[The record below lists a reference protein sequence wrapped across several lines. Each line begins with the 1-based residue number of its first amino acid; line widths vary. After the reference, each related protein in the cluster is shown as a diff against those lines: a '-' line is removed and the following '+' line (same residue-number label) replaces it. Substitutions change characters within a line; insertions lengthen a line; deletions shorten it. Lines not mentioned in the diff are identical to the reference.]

1 MERRKEMIFRW
12 QNHTASQHRTAPQN
26 TRHIVFCVKV
36 TPRVGKVAA
45 LEGLA
50 KAWTTV
56 DWTTTRFLA
65 CRAG

>member
-12 QNHTASQHRTAPQN
+12 QNLTASQHHTAPQS

-36 TPRVGKVAA
+36 TPRVGKLAA

-56 DWTTTRFLA
+56 VPSRFLA